1 MKYNLFD
8 MSMITSPNGR
18 GVILVGGKHDSIES
32 TEIDMYPRRFM
43 ELQEFATDW
52 VLREDGLKYPREGTV
67 AFTIPLNVKTKCTED
82 MIGWNLQMSP
92 EEIGGED
99 QTKIFKTQITK
110 LYNSMYNV

>member
-8 MSMITSPNGR
+8 MSMITSPNGK

-32 TEIDMYPRRFM
+32 TEVDMYPRRFM

-67 AFTIPLNVKTKCTED
+67 AFTIPLTVKTRCTED
-82 MIGWNLQMSP
+82 KIGWNIQIP
-92 EEIGGED
+92 RED

-110 LYNSMYNV
+110 LYNSM